1 MLLSPEQLQKSAELH
16 PQILNF
22 IQTHPSPKADWS
34 DAPAVKT
41 LMVAVEANALAQL
54 GPPEAS
60 LEESVQ
66 LIPMRD
72 GYQSAIKIHGPALKP
87 SSGSPLIVLLY
98 GGGFVAGSKDQ
109 LTGTARGFVRQFGA
123 VVVNISYRL
132 GPEYKW
138 PIPSNDAWDSVKW
151 IAEHAAELGADP
163 SQGFIVGGLSAGA
176 CSTLAVANLAVL
188 EGLRVPIT
196 GLWLGI
202 PALMDGRHVPE
213 RYRKSFLAREQNAY
227 ATMLDVAALAALGEL
242 NEWDANAL
250 SPDDSPLRF
259 PVLFQ
264 DQVPLSSLPPTYF
277 QVCGADPVRDDALI
291 YDEMLKEAGVKTK
304 VDFYPG
310 CPHGHWAFMPGIE
323 VSEKAVVDTMVGV
336 GWLLGKEVSREE
348 GGKSMVGVSA

>member
-1 MLLSPEQLQKSAELH
+1 MA
-16 PQILNF
+16 
-22 IQTHPSPKADWS
+22 
-34 DAPAVKT
+34 
-41 LMVAVEANALAQL
+41 AVEANALAQL
-54 GPPEAS
+54 GPPEAC
-60 LEESVQ
+60 LQESVQ

-72 GYQSAIKIHGPALKP
+72 GYQSAIKIHRPASKP
-87 SSGSPLIVLLY
+87 STGSPLIVLLY

-123 VVVNISYRL
+123 VVVNISYRMS
-132 GPEYKW
+132 PEYKW
-138 PIPSNDAWDSVKW
+138 PVPSNDAWDSVKW

-176 CSTLAVANLAVL
+176 CSSLAVANLAVL
-188 EGLRVPIT
+188 EELRVPIT

-202 PALMDGRHVPE
+202 PALMDERHVPE
-213 RYRKSFLAREQNAY
+213 RYGTYFLVRQKNAG
-227 ATMLDVAALAALGEL
+227 APTLDVAALAALGEM
-242 NEWDANAL
+242 NEWD
-250 SPDDSPLRF
+250 DDSPLRF
-259 PVLFQ
+259 PILFR

-291 YDEMLKEAGVKTK
+291 YDEMLKEAGVETK

-336 GWLLGKEVSREE
+336 GWLLGKKVSRGD
-348 GGKSMVGVSA
+348 GGRNMMAASA